1 MIHSIIHRAWDTQ
14 NAGSREISFLRVSV
28 GAMRVLSL
36 SAREPEK
43 TALASEL
50 RAWGLS
56 DRNIIIPTKELT
68 GHRVEAQSEVSG
80 RVGT

>member
-1 MIHSIIHRAWDTQ
+1 MIHSIIDRAWDTQ

-56 DRNIIIPTKELT
+56 DRNIIIPTKECRGIAWRPNQRCL
-68 GHRVEAQSEVSG
+68 GA
-80 RVGT
+80 